1 MDNATGSEPLIPV
14 ALAVATWA
22 VTAVTAQNTLEVHQ
36 IHSIPVAV
44 VQAQSVGAWVRA
56 SIPPYGARQIRHEFA

>member
-1 MDNATGSEPLIPV
+1 MDNASGSEIPIPV

-22 VTAVTAQNTLEVHQ
+22 VTAVTAQDTLEVRQ

-44 VQAQSVGAWVRA
+44 VQAQSVGARVRS